1 MIIVRYTI
9 LMNLFSYLKV
19 TFVFFI
25 LASCGGGGG
34 GGAAPVAPVVP
45 SATVTVTSGSS
56 SVEVNSKIVITWSS
70 TLASSCS
77 ASGAWSGTKAISGT
91 EEVTISQAGSNSF
104 SLSCSGSEINS
115 GAASLT
121 IEGFRYFGGIVL
133 DG

>member
-56 SVEVNSKIVITWSS
+56 SVEVNSKIVITWS
-70 TLASSCS
+70 
-77 ASGAWSGTKAISGT
+77 
-91 EEVTISQAGSNSF
+91 
-104 SLSCSGSEINS
+104 
-115 GAASLT
+115 
-121 IEGFRYFGGIVL
+121 
-133 DG
+133 